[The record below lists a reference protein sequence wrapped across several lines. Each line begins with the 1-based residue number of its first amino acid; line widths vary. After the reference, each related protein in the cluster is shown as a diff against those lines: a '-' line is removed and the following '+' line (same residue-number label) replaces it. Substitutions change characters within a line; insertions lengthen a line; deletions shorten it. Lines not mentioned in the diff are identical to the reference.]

1 MSATLES
8 RTLIA
13 SARRLRVLK
22 AAHEGME
29 IEVIETVDGAVGG
42 ASGGFAHH
50 AAPRSGLLKNGAY
63 VMKTRYL
70 LRLASMYARK
80 SALICVW

>member
-1 MSATLES
+1 MEAIEPAEWMATGVQTAGL
-8 RTLIA
+8 LITP
-13 SARRLRVLK
+13 S
-22 AAHEGME
+22 
-29 IEVIETVDGAVGG
+29 
-42 ASGGFAHH
+42 
-50 AAPRSGLLKNGAY
+50 PRGDVLKNGAY